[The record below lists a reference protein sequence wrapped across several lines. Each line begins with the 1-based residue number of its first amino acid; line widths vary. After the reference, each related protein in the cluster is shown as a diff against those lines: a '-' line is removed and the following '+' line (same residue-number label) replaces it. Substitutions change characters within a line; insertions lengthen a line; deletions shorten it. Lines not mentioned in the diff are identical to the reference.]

1 MNVDATSRRRRFGLV
16 VLLAALTLLVLGE
29 TVLAGR
35 LPPVIFLLYW
45 LLCIALT
52 ALAMAVAILEVWALR
67 ARARR
72 EQRALFEAALK
83 EVAEKAEKRAETRGK
98 AGKKP

>member
-1 MNVDATSRRRRFGLV
+1 
-16 VLLAALTLLVLGE
+16 
-29 TVLAGR
+29 
-35 LPPVIFLLYW
+35 
-45 LLCIALT
+45 
-52 ALAMAVAILEVWALR
+52 MAVAILDVWAVR

-98 AGKKP
+98 AAKKP

>member
-1 MNVDATSRRRRFGLV
+1 MV
-16 VLLAALTLLVLGE
+16 VLLAALTMLVLGE
-29 TVLAGR
+29 TVLDGR
-35 LPPVIFLLYW
+35 LPPVVFLLYW

-52 ALAMAVAILEVWALR
+52 ALAMAVAILDVWALR
-67 ARARR
+67 TRARR

-83 EVAEKAEKRAETRGK
+83 EVAEKGAETRGK